1 MKRKLIILLMSLGLL
16 GCDQSPKEV
25 YTDMAT
31 SAHFGD
37 TDGFLKG
44 FTANSKKI
52 LEGMIV
58 LSEAYGMPGSNPYE
72 LLVYDVVVKEE
83 LFEKNKKFDDFKCPK
98 PCAMLTVKSDGKK
111 KRLLMLQTEDGWRI
125 DIRALDKFWQTRAG
139 QK

>member
-1 MKRKLIILLMSLGLL
+1 MKRTVITVLLSVGLFA
-16 GCDQSPKEV
+16 CDQSPQEV

-37 TDGFLKG
+37 KDGFLKG

-52 LEGMIV
+52 LQGMIV
-58 LSEAYGMPGSNPYE
+58 LAEAYGMPGSNPYE
-72 LLVYDVVVKEE
+72 LLVYDEVVKEE
-83 LFEKNKKFDDFKCPK
+83 LFDKDKKFDDFKCPK

-111 KRLLMLQTEDGWRI
+111 KRLLMLQTDDGWRI
-125 DIRALDKFWQTRAG
+125 DIKALDRFWKTRTG